1 MTLIGHLPYTCVKI
15 ESGMAYLKVA
25 GDEQRGRYKK
35 MEAILDPYV
44 DEKGELIVPKPPP
57 VSRKKMLRFNFMKAV
72 RDEVELPVSH
82 DLAYCI
88 AEHLEHI
95 VSQLASIAESNALE
109 KGHDRITAAHWY
121 WLDLAPGQGKGYWIE
136 NRDHSNDYKNHLRY
150 NQ

>member
-1 MTLIGHLPYTCVKI
+1 MTLIGHLPYLCVKI
-15 ESGMAYLKVA
+15 EGGVAYLKVA

-35 MEAILDPYV
+35 MDAILVPYV

-57 VSRKKMLRFNFMKAV
+57 VSRKKMLRFNFLKV
-72 RDEVELPVSH
+72 VKDEVELPLSN

-88 AEHLEHI
+88 AEHLEHL
-95 VSQLASIAESNALE
+95 VSQLAMKAESNANE

-121 WLDLAPGQGKGYWIE
+121 WLDLGPEQGKGYWKE
-136 NRDHSNDYKNHLRY
+136 QRELSMEYKNYLRG